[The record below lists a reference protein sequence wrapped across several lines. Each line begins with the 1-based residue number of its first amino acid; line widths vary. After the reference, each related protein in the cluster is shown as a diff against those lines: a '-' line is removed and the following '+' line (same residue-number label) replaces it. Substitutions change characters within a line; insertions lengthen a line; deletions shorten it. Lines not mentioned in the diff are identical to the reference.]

1 MRYFGHRASLSKVK
15 YAWTCE
21 HDQRMLVSSYN
32 NAMHGN
38 TIFIWRISIPGKL
51 DDFCLAYV
59 LFPLISPAFIY
70 NVIIRLIKYLTHV
83 KGMLHKIK
91 QQIVRGRLC
100 PVKRVLNAYNTDILY
115 IYTIFCF
122 MFKQC
127 FIGLGLKGAHSSNY
141 SKILVK
147 IQCYS
152 KPILHL
158 SLHHSAVRTQTWA
171 SLQPLQPHQY
181 PEAPR
186 HLEILLVS
194 SWHQSSGLP
203 TRFFLVVTALLAWSP
218 WETFGACH
226 WDQLIRQYR
235 KGSKLHC
242 STI

>member
-115 IYTIFCF
+115 IYTMFCF

-141 SKILVK
+141 STFQGRAPYIKA
-147 IQCYS
+147 CYS
-152 KPILHL
+152 QNMFRCLGRILHDVFRETMCNFEGHI
-158 SLHHSAVRTQTWA
+158 LHDYKYHAFFISAIPLIVKRALHAQEDSFLTQKPTCA
-171 SLQPLQPHQY
+171 S
-181 PEAPR
+181 
-186 HLEILLVS
+186 
-194 SWHQSSGLP
+194 
-203 TRFFLVVTALLAWSP
+203 
-218 WETFGACH
+218 
-226 WDQLIRQYR
+226 
-235 KGSKLHC
+235 
-242 STI
+242 